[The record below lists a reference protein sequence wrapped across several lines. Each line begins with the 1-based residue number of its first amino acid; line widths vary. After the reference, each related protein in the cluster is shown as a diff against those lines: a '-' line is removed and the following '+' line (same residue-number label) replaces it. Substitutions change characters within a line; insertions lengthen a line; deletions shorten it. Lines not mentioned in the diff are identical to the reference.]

1 MSRRFWNFASISNE
15 EVELRIDGDIVDDG
29 WAWIY
34 EWFNEPATSPNAFR
48 KELKAHEG
56 KDLTIWIDSYGGDVV
71 AAAGI
76 YHAILAHKG
85 EKTVIIDGKAMSAA
99 SVIAMA
105 GDKVYVNPM
114 SVMMIHN
121 PWVSAQGDSEELRH
135 TAGILDTIK
144 ESIINA
150 YQKKTKR
157 ARKDIDGMMSEETW
171 MDAKMAIKEGFADGM
186 YEPKENTGSKMSDN
200 VKNGFEIAR
209 LSFQNSADERIK
221 QMLEIY
227 TKQQKSTP
235 TPPDNDGV
243 AAVNLYQ
250 AQILLNR
257 RINNV

>member
-29 WAWIY
+29 CAWIY
-34 EWFNEPATSPNAFR
+34 GWYGEPATSPNAFR
-48 KELKAHEG
+48 NELKKHEG
-56 KDLTIWIDSYGGDVV
+56 KNLKIWIDSYGGDIV

-85 EKTVIIDGKAMSAA
+85 KKTVIIDGKAMSAA
-99 SVIAMA
+99 SVVAMA
-105 GDKVYVNPM
+105 GDEVFVNPM

-150 YQKKTKR
+150 YQKKSKR
-157 ARKDIDGMMSEETW
+157 TRKDIDDMMSVETW
-171 MDAKMAIKEGFADGM
+171 MDAKEAIKQGFADGM
-186 YEPKENTGSKMSDN
+186 YDPKDEVKDS
-200 VKNGFEIAR
+200 VKNGFEFAR
-209 LSFQNSADERIK
+209 LSFQNSADEKIK
-221 QMLEIY
+221 KMLEIY
-227 TKQQKSTP
+227 TKQKSTP
-235 TPPDNDGV
+235 PPLNDEL
-243 AAVNLYQ
+243 AAVNIYQ
-250 AQILLNR
+250 TQILLNR